1 MTAKELYDKIQEI
14 TKDESE
20 LEIYTSPDF
29 QCDQTGGFPTS
40 LCVSWEHEV
49 AWLKLNENLIMDRDE
64 MELDYYRQLCAEF
77 GIRTCCDNE
86 QFNELLKEL
95 GEDAY
100 NTAYL
105 PDEDENIG
113 MGGLL

>member
-1 MTAKELYDKIQEI
+1 MTAKELYDKIREI

-20 LEIYTSPDF
+20 LDIYTSPDF

-49 AWLKLNENLIMDRDE
+49 AWLKLNEFMIGNGQDVSEYEQM
-64 MELDYYRQLCAEF
+64 CADF
-77 GIRTCCDNE
+77 GIRDCSDIE
-86 QFNELLKEL
+86 DFNSLLKEL

-100 NTAYL
+100 TTAYI
-105 PDEDENIG
+105 PEEDENEG
-113 MGGLL
+113 MVIT

>member
-1 MTAKELYDKIQEI
+1 MTAKELYDKIREI

-20 LEIYTSPDF
+20 LDIYTSPDF

-49 AWLKLNENLIMDRDE
+49 AWLKLKEFMIEDGQDVSKYEQM
-64 MELDYYRQLCAEF
+64 CADF
-77 GIRTCCDNE
+77 GIRDCSDIE
-86 QFNELLKEL
+86 DFNNLLKEL
-95 GEDAY
+95 GDDAY

-105 PDEDENIG
+105 PDENEDMG
-113 MGGLL
+113 MGGM

>member
-1 MTAKELYDKIQEI
+1 MTAKELYDKIREI

-20 LEIYTSPDF
+20 LDIYTSPDF
-29 QCDQTGGFPTS
+29 GCDQTGGFPTS

-49 AWLKLNENLIMDRDE
+49 AWLKLNEFVIEDGQDVSEYEQM
-64 MELDYYRQLCAEF
+64 CADF

-105 PDEDENIG
+105 PDEDEGMG
-113 MGGLL
+113 MGGI

>member
-1 MTAKELYDKIQEI
+1 MTAKELYEKIREI

-20 LEIYTSPDF
+20 LDVYTSPDF

-49 AWLKLNENLIMDRDE
+49 AWLTLNESMIEDGMDASPYWQ
-64 MELDYYRQLCAEF
+64 MCADY
-77 GIRTCCDNE
+77 GIRDCSDAMD
-86 QFNELLKEL
+86 FNNLLKEL

-100 NTAYL
+100 QTAYI
-105 PDEDENIG
+105 PGEDEG
-113 MGGLL
+113 MAMT